1 MRAPFYSLIKLSLI
15 LAQALT
21 KPRILKWAGWHK
33 IYIYIYI
40 IGEVI
45 IEKLIKMRIQ
55 KLC

>member
-21 KPRILKWAGWHK
+21 KPRILKWAGWHN
-33 IYIYIYI
+33 IYIYI
-40 IGEVI
+40 ISEVI